1 MTTTSVSQKTDAP
14 AHAEP
19 PFPIVHVT
27 DLLKAFVKAVR
38 ATQMYLPN
46 NPMHSRSIDAVR
58 DAFNN
63 LWQHTDELVLQVVET
78 RLEWEGKV
86 VLDEGER
93 TSDNVAWLLFKD
105 GIRELTMLKGFELEE
120 LSVFFSLLQRV
131 RKASDDDDDLLTLMW
146 EREFVALQYRYVD
159 LTQEGGPGVESMER
173 QEQKEKILSPAQAE
187 AGLES
192 TRSSIASLEDFDST
206 LYFLDDGEIE
216 HLQQEIKREFS
227 TDLRPAV
234 IASLLDTFENQ
245 KDPTVREE
253 ICGLLDYFLLILLS
267 TAQYRNA
274 AYLLREAATTA
285 NRAAEILDPQ
295 KQRLLQLNEL
305 MSDPKP
311 LGQLL
316 QALEDSP
323 LRAPQMELDELFGI
337 LQPRALET
345 ILGWIGRSTNPQ
357 LKVLLEAAAGRLAGS
372 NSAELIRL
380 IGSEDEAVV
389 IEAIRRAAALKSPAA
404 VPALGK
410 MLTVG
415 EADMRLAA
423 VSALAE
429 IGSPGAMQ
437 MLERALTDEDRE
449 VRIVAVRTL
458 GAKNARAALPKIEVA
473 IKGRDLRESNL
484 GEKMAFFEAYGLLCG
499 DAGVALLDGLLNAK
513 GFMGKKDD
521 SEIRACAAM
530 ALGKI
535 NTAKAGD
542 ALKKASGEKDVMVK
556 NAVSK
561 ALRSGVVA

>member
-1 MTTTSVSQKTDAP
+1 MTTSVPTKTEANELD
-14 AHAEP
+14 EP
-19 PFPIVHVT
+19 SFPIVYVT

-46 NPMHSRSIDAVR
+46 NPMHARALDAVKE
-58 DAFNN
+58 AFAAV
-63 LWQHTDELVLQVVET
+63 WQHTDELILQVVET
-78 RLEWEGKV
+78 HLDWEGRV

-93 TSDNVAWLLFKD
+93 TSDNVAWLLYKD
-105 GIRELTMLKGFELEE
+105 GIRELTILKGFEHEE
-120 LSVFFSLLQRV
+120 LAVLFDLLQRV
-131 RKASDDDDDLLTLMW
+131 RKATDDDDDLLTLMW
-146 EREFVALQYRYVD
+146 EREFVTLQYRYVD
-159 LTQEGGPGVESMER
+159 LTQDSGPGVESMER
-173 QEQKEKILSPAQAE
+173 AEQKEKILSPAQAE

-192 TRSSIASLEDFDST
+192 TQSSIAKLDDFDST
-206 LYFLDDGEIE
+206 LYFLDDGEIQYLE
-216 HLQQEIKREFS
+216 GEIKREFS

-245 KDPTVREE
+245 NDPTVREE
-253 ICGLLDYFLLILLS
+253 ICGILDYFLLILLS

-274 AYLLREAATTA
+274 AYLLREAGVTA
-285 NRAAEILDPQ
+285 NRATEVLESQ
-295 KQRLLQLNEL
+295 KQRLTQLNEI

-323 LRAPQMELDELFGI
+323 LRAPQHELDELFGI

-345 ILGWIGRSTNPQ
+345 ILSWIGRSTNQQ
-357 LKVLLEAAAGRLAGS
+357 LKMLLEVAATRLAAN

-380 IGSEDEAVV
+380 IGSDDEAVV
-389 IEAIRRAAALKSPAA
+389 LEAIRRAAALKSPAA

-423 VSALAE
+423 VTALND
-429 IGSPGAMQ
+429 IGSAGAMQ

-449 VRIVAVRTL
+449 VRVAAARAI
-458 GAKNARAALPKIEVA
+458 GARRARAALPRIEVA
-473 IKGRDLRESNL
+473 IKGKGLRESNL
-484 GEKMAFFEAYGLLCG
+484 TEKMAFFEAYGLLSG
-499 DAGVALLDGLLNAK
+499 DTGVALLDGILNAK

-521 SEIRACAAM
+521 SEFRACAAM

-535 NTAKAGD
+535 NSQ
-542 ALKKASGEKDVMVK
+542 KASDSLNRATGEKDVMVR

-561 ALRSGVVA
+561 AIRGGGA

>member
-1 MTTTSVSQKTDAP
+1 MTTSVPTKIGVDELD
-14 AHAEP
+14 EP
-19 PFPIVHVT
+19 SFPILYVT

-46 NPMHSRSIDAVR
+46 NPMHTRALDAVK
-58 DAFNN
+58 DAFGVV
-63 LWQHTDELVLQVVET
+63 WQHTDQLVLQVVET
-78 RLEWEGKV
+78 HLDWEGRI

-93 TSDNVAWLLFKD
+93 TSDNIAWLLYKD
-105 GIRELTMLKGFELEE
+105 GIRELTMLQGFEQEE
-120 LSVFFSLLQRV
+120 LAALFDLLQRV
-131 RKASDDDDDLLTLMW
+131 RKATDADDDLLTLMW
-146 EREFVALQYRYVD
+146 EREFVTLQYRYVD
-159 LTQEGGPGVESMER
+159 LAQDFGPGVESMER
-173 QEQKEKILSPAQAE
+173 AEQKEKILSPAQAE

-192 TRSSIASLEDFDST
+192 TQSSIAKLDDFDST
-206 LYFLDDGEIE
+206 LYFLDDREVE
-216 HLQQEIKREFS
+216 YLQQEIKREFS

-274 AYLLREAATTA
+274 AYLLREAGVTA
-285 NRAAEILDPQ
+285 NRAVEVLEPQ
-295 KQRLLQLNEL
+295 KQRLTQLNEL

-323 LRAPQMELDELFGI
+323 LRAPQHELDELFGI

-345 ILGWIGRSTNPQ
+345 ILSWIGRSTNQQ
-357 LKVLLEAAAGRLAGS
+357 LKMLLEVAAGRLAAS

-380 IGSEDEAVV
+380 IGSDDEAVV
-389 IEAIRRAAALKSPAA
+389 LEAIRRAAALKSPAA

-423 VSALAE
+423 VTALND
-429 IGSPGAMQ
+429 IGSAGAMQ

-449 VRIVAVRTL
+449 VRVVAARAI
-458 GAKNARAALPKIEVA
+458 GARRAKAALPRIEAA
-473 IKGRDLRESNL
+473 IKGKDLRESNL
-484 GEKMAFFEAYGLLCG
+484 TEKMAFFETYGLLSG
-499 DAGVALLDGLLNAK
+499 DTGVALLDGILNAK

-521 SEIRACAAM
+521 SEFRACAAM

-535 NTAKAGD
+535 NSQ
-542 ALKKASGEKDVMVK
+542 KASDSLNRATGEKDVIVR

-561 ALRSGVVA
+561 AIRGASA

>member
-1 MTTTSVSQKTDAP
+1 MTTSVPAKTGEDELD
-14 AHAEP
+14 EP
-19 PFPIVHVT
+19 SFPIVYVT

-46 NPMHSRSIDAVR
+46 NPMHARALDAVKE
-58 DAFNN
+58 AFAAV
-63 LWQHTDELVLQVVET
+63 WQQTDELVLQVVET
-78 RLEWEGKV
+78 HLDWEGRV
-86 VLDEGER
+86 VLDEQER
-93 TSDNVAWLLFKD
+93 TSDNVVWLLYKD

-120 LSVFFSLLQRV
+120 IAVFFNLLQRV
-131 RKASDDDDDLLTLMW
+131 RKATDDDDDLLTLMW
-146 EREFVALQYRYVD
+146 EREFVTLQYRYVD
-159 LTQEGGPGVESMER
+159 LTQDSGPGVESMER
-173 QEQKEKILSPAQAE
+173 AEQKEKILSPAQAE

-192 TRSSIASLEDFDST
+192 TQSSIAKLDDFDST
-206 LYFLDDGEIE
+206 LYFLDDGEVE
-216 HLQQEIKREFS
+216 YLQQEIKREFS

-274 AYLLREAATTA
+274 AYLLREAGVTA
-285 NRAAEILDPQ
+285 NRAPEVLDPQ
-295 KQRLLQLNEL
+295 KQRLTQLNEL

-323 LRAPQMELDELFGI
+323 LRAPQHELDELFGI

-345 ILGWIGRSTNPQ
+345 ILSWIGRSQNPQ
-357 LKVLLEAAAGRLAGS
+357 LKMLLEVAAGRLAAS

-380 IGSEDEAVV
+380 IGSDDEAVV
-389 IEAIRRAAALKSPAA
+389 LEAIRRAAALKSPAA

-415 EADMRLAA
+415 EPDMRVAA
-423 VSALAE
+423 VTALND

-437 MLERALTDEDRE
+437 MLERALIDEDRE
-449 VRIVAVRTL
+449 VRIIAVRSL
-458 GAKNARAALPKIEVA
+458 GARNARAALTRIEAA
-473 IKGRDLRESNL
+473 IKGKDLRESNL
-484 GEKMAFFEAYGLLCG
+484 TEKMAFFEAYGVLCG
-499 DAGVALLDGLLNAK
+499 DAGVTLLDGLLNAK

-535 NTAKAGD
+535 NTAKASES
-542 ALKKASGEKDVMVK
+542 LNKAAGEKDVIVR

-561 ALRSGVVA
+561 AIRGGAA